1 MERETL
7 IEAVVSAI
15 AVGLFVVV
23 IVAVGLFYPSLSGA
37 GPLALIGSIV
47 FFVVVMAAA
56 GYWLAGQ

>member
-7 IEAVVSAI
+7 VEAVVSSV
-15 AVGLFVVV
+15 AVFLFLVV
-23 IVAVGLFYPSLSGA
+23 IVAVGALYPELSGP

-47 FFVVVMAAA
+47 FFVLVMAAA

>member
-1 MERETL
+1 M
-7 IEAVVSAI
+7 A
-15 AVGLFVVV
+15 AVGLFLVV
-23 IVAVGLFYPSLSGA
+23 IIAVGVLYPSLSGL

>member
-7 IEAVVSAI
+7 VEVVVSSTAVVLFLVAII
-15 AVGLFVVV
+15 AVGLV
-23 IVAVGLFYPSLSGA
+23 YPNLSGA